1 MPARLAAARL
11 GAAPGHAV
19 VAAAGGVRMARHG
32 ARALTSSCGTVDLLE
47 SVGIDVECDVETV
60 ARSIR
65 EVGIG
70 LFLGGVAVT
79 MVPLLVGLAFG
90 RYVLGMKSVLLLGA
104 LAGGQSGDNSA
115 LLQTVMQL
123 VNNPQNGGLEGLI
136 QSFQQGGL
144 GEIVNSWL
152 STGQNLPISA
162 EQIQSVL
169 GDSSLSGLAA
179 QLGVSPEQ
187 ASGSLADML
196 PQLIDQLTPNGQ
208 MPQGGDLLTQ
218 GLDMLKK
225 GGLFG

>member
-1 MPARLAAARL
+1 M
-11 GAAPGHAV
+11 
-19 VAAAGGVRMARHG
+19 
-32 ARALTSSCGTVDLLE
+32 SLL
-47 SVGIDVECDVETV
+47 DQ
-60 ARSIR
+60 A
-65 EVGIG
+65 
-70 LFLGGVAVT
+70 
-79 MVPLLVGLAFG
+79 
-90 RYVLGMKSVLLLGA
+90 LGA
-104 LAGGQSGDNSA
+104 LAGGQSGDSSA

-144 GEIVNSWL
+144 GEIVNSWV